1 MCTPDCLW
9 PNLPVTGITPKTV
22 LLGLAL
28 VLSGPVSAQ
37 GPAERAF
44 PRGELTEF
52 ARVTHDESG
61 RPRALQ
67 IAIARYTRPQE
78 GTTFAVDLI
87 GAVHVGDRGYY
98 AELNQRFRNY
108 DTVLFELIAPPD
120 TQHRIAETERKGFIT
135 GAQLTLTRALGLSFQ
150 LDEIDYSASN
160 LVHAD
165 LSPAELLDSM
175 EERGESLYV
184 YFWRM
189 FYASV
194 QQASE
199 DPLGLKALSNLDAA
213 LFADTDNPLKVAFA
227 YEMTNV
233 RALGSALEGAN
244 GSAVIAARNQRA
256 LDVLVE
262 RMDRG
267 DSQVGIFYGVGH
279 MPDFERRLV
288 NDMRFEYHD
297 TRWVNAWRLDE
308 PTDLPLGQVE

>member
-1 MCTPDCLW
+1 M
-9 PNLPVTGITPKTV
+9 
-22 LLGLAL
+22 
-28 VLSGPVSAQ
+28 
-37 GPAERAF
+37 
-44 PRGELTEF
+44 
-52 ARVTHDESG
+52 THDESG
-61 RPRALQ
+61 RPQALQ
-67 IAIARYTRPQE
+67 IASARYTRPQE

-98 AELNQRFRNY
+98 AELNQRFRIY

-150 LDEIDYSASN
+150 LDEIDYGASN

-165 LSPAELLDSM
+165 LSPDELLDSM

-199 DPLGLKALSNLDAA
+199 DPLGLRALSSLDSA
-213 LFADTDNPLKVAFA
+213 LFAETDNPLKVAFA

-233 RALGSALEGAN
+233 RALGSALEGAS
-244 GSAVIAARNQRA
+244 GSAVIAARNLRA

-267 DSQVGIFYGVGH
+267 DRQVGIFYGVGH

-297 TRWVNAWRLDE
+297 TRWVDAWRLDE
-308 PTDLPLGQVE
+308 PTDLPLGQDE